1 MAIANA
7 SFSLIHWKYFPS
19 SNLQIHYFC
28 YKERGVSST
37 CLITAI
43 CFSFTTPVNKI
54 STPRMNYLLPGDLFW
69 GNFTD
74 LFLYLHL
81 LAQLYKK
88 IALQIDIVK
97 PSAAA
102 TSL

>member
-1 MAIANA
+1 
-7 SFSLIHWKYFPS
+7 
-19 SNLQIHYFC
+19 
-28 YKERGVSST
+28 
-37 CLITAI
+37 
-43 CFSFTTPVNKI
+43 
-54 STPRMNYLLPGDLFW
+54 MNYLLPGDLFW

>member
-1 MAIANA
+1 
-7 SFSLIHWKYFPS
+7 
-19 SNLQIHYFC
+19 
-28 YKERGVSST
+28 
-37 CLITAI
+37 
-43 CFSFTTPVNKI
+43 
-54 STPRMNYLLPGDLFW
+54 MNYLLPNDLSW

-102 TSL
+102 MSL